1 MCSHQYTLE
10 LERTIFNWYYGSDD
24 AVPEPVY
31 NAVVNGLRHDMQ
43 VTIPTETSK
52 AVQRMT
58 VGQFGHVMDNEKDH
72 AWVPLFTSQKE
83 MDRGEPSPSVNQS
96 LKGFVE
102 SVSQQPDC
110 RGCVINPWGQ
120 KLFLPKTLLE
130 MLLGYQPKSHI
141 TYVKGSVV
149 DMHVGAIV
157 NAANRRLL
165 GGGGVDGAIH
175 RAAGP
180 KLLDACRALGGCN
193 TGEARIT
200 GAYQIAHTD
209 YIIHTVGPVYRG
221 RAEDADLLAACY
233 ANSLDLALEH
243 GCSSIAFPGIS
254 TGVYGYPVEEAAKVS
269 LSATARWIDSHPD
282 IVMNVY
288 FCCFKDYEMDVYRA
302 LEKP

>member
-157 NAANRRLL
+157 NAANRRRWC
-165 GGGGVDGAIH
+165 DSSCSGAK
-175 RAAGP
+175 AFGCVPGAGRMQYWRGQDNRRLP
-180 KLLDACRALGGCN
+180 DC
-193 TGEARIT
+193 
-200 GAYQIAHTD
+200 AYRLH
-209 YIIHTVGPVYRG
+209 YSYG
-221 RAEDADLLAACY
+221 RACLPWPGRGCRLACGLLCQ
-233 ANSLDLALEH
+233 
-243 GCSSIAFPGIS
+243 F
-254 TGVYGYPVEEAAKVS
+254 T
-269 LSATARWIDSHPD
+269 
-282 IVMNVY
+282 
-288 FCCFKDYEMDVYRA
+288 
-302 LEKP
+302 